1 MAITK
6 SSSEDLIQ
14 VFGEYKSIKVRTT
27 ITIKEG
33 SSELTKTYSTKRL
46 ECVSSS
52 FDQASNSWT
61 HTDTDVSSESDEVK
75 GIAGVVWT
83 TTVKNAK
90 KAYNETQ
97 GY

>member
-6 SSSEDLIQ
+6 STSEDLIQ
-14 VFGEYKSIKVRTT
+14 VYGEYKSIKVRTT
-27 ITIKEG
+27 TTITES
-33 SSELTKTYSTKRL
+33 SSELTKTYSTKDL

-52 FDQASNSWT
+52 FNQASNSWT
-61 HTDTDVSSESDEVK
+61 HNDTDISSESTEVQ

-83 TTVKNAK
+83 TDVKNAK
-90 KAYNETQ
+90 KAHNETL

>member
-6 SSSEDLIQ
+6 SASEDLIQ
-14 VFGEYKSIKVRTT
+14 VYGEYKSIKVRTAT
-27 ITIKEG
+27 TIKESG
-33 SSELTKTYSTKRL
+33 SELTKTYSTKDL

-61 HTDTDVSSESDEVK
+61 HTDTDVSGESTEVQ

-83 TTVKNAK
+83 TDVKNAK
-90 KAYNETQ
+90 KAHNETL

>member
-6 SSSEDLIQ
+6 SASEDLIQ
-14 VFGEYKSIKVRTT
+14 VYGEYKSIKVRTAT
-27 ITIKEG
+27 
-33 SSELTKTYSTKRL
+33 TYSTKDL

-61 HTDTDVSSESDEVK
+61 HTDTDVSGESTEVQ

-83 TTVKNAK
+83 TDVKNAK
-90 KAYNETQ
+90 KTHNETL